1 MLSPNNNNAPQPTNP
16 ALKIEDSSF
25 LTGKPTLLGQAAAGL
40 ESRFLPVPSGQ
51 LPEFCKLPSPR
62 ERCPLTGASRS
73 WILDMEKA
81 GRVKVIRVR
90 QPGKMRGACFVYV
103 PSLLALLRGEM
114 EKQTSETTAQKPE
127 A

>member
-1 MLSPNNNNAPQPTNP
+1 MSTLKQTVLQPTNP
-16 ALKIEDSSF
+16 ALKMEDSSVRQIAEAI
-25 LTGKPTLLGQAAAGL
+25 LTGKPTLLGQAPVGF
-40 ESRFLPVPSGQ
+40 ESRFSPVPAGQ

-81 GRVKVIRVR
+81 GRVKIVRVR

-103 PSLLALLRGEM
+103 PSLIALLRGELSK
-114 EKQTSETTAQKPE
+114 EG
-127 A
+127 